1 MASLGVHTL
10 QKGYMLLLLLS
21 FSTWIS
27 AISINVCSS
36 FNTGETPLNVS
47 IYQTNGACGKFCV
60 NKEYAFS
67 ITQQNS
73 CWCSNYFP
81 DKASTVDVKNCND
94 PCPAWPSENCGGP
107 GLYGY
112 ILLNE
117 VAPSG
122 TRTAPPPSSTP
133 TQSTASTSATTA
145 SSSTTTSSSTS
156 ASATSSSSSTSETS
170 TTSSSSSS
178 SSTTDS
184 SSSSSST
191 SSSSTSST
199 TTTPPPGQ
207 TTDGSSPSQ
216 DSSGDH
222 QTGTPVKHS
231 GLGTGAIVGIVVGVV
246 GGLLIIGGAAL
257 FWFLRRRRQGKDDEY
272 QDDPSVRGSSSGM
285 VGSVPP
291 EMSANSGSP
300 ASPVSAV
307 NRNSTIQI
315 DPRMDPFKQGLY
327 IRGSHESLN
336 TIRDDH
342 DYSRRIHPPVLR
354 ATNPDPED

>member
-1 MASLGVHTL
+1 MASLAITL
-10 QKGYMLLLLLS
+10 QKGYMLLLLLT

-36 FNTGETPLNVS
+36 FNTAETPLNVS
-47 IYQTNGACGKFCV
+47 IYQTNGACGTFCT
-60 NKEYAFS
+60 KKDYAFS

-73 CWCSNYFP
+73 CWCSNYYP
-81 DKASTVDVKNCND
+81 DKTTQVDVKECND
-94 PCPAWPSENCGGP
+94 ACPAWPSENCGGP

-122 TRTAPPPSSTP
+122 TKTAPPPTSTP
-133 TQSTASTSATTA
+133 TQ
-145 SSSTTTSSSTS
+145 
-156 ASATSSSSSTSETS
+156 
-170 TTSSSSSS
+170 
-178 SSTTDS
+178 STTDS
-184 SSSSSST
+184 SSSSSS
-191 SSSSTSST
+191 SSSTTFSTSTSS
-199 TTTPPPGQ
+199 TTPPPGQ
-207 TTDGSSPSQ
+207 TSDSSSTSQ
-216 DSSGDH
+216 DPTGDR

-231 GLGTGAIVGIVVGVV
+231 GLSTGAIAGIAVGVV
-246 GGLLIIGGAAL
+246 LGTLIVCGAA
-257 FWFLRRRRQGKDDEY
+257 FFLYRRRRQNRNDEY
-272 QDDPSVRGSSSGM
+272 RDDPSVRGSSSGM

-342 DYSRRIHPPVLR
+342 DYSRRINPPVLR
-354 ATNPDPED
+354 AMNPDPED